1 MSFADLAA
9 PYAVYYDRYYP
20 YAEIVRWLMRD
31 GRVDPAYREWSYE
44 TLLRIGETFVSRFRS
59 VETSEDLRKLLCF
72 HPDTASSFLLKL
84 DIGPIYSH
92 PMGIR
97 DSAGSSFVSV
107 ERELVFDIDAGDF
120 DRVRTC
126 CQEASI
132 CPKCW
137 RFMELVVPLLV
148 LFANVNGF
156 NDYFFVFSGRR
167 GLHAWMYDDVACR
180 LTREMRLSLLQS
192 IQLVAADTGTFI
204 DLRYD
209 RENWLCTLI
218 YKEVCKPFFIKM
230 LVEQDWLGGSVG
242 DPTNALH
249 HIRETERVHLDQNIQ
264 VFIKNA
270 VLLFNNANNVVAGGK
285 GTKGRQSDLEKF
297 DQALEGFIRKLV
309 TIPNVAEPEVSF
321 RRWELLEKELGGYP
335 DILERLVV
343 YYTYPRFDIEVTRTM
358 NHLLKVPFSVH
369 RKTCK
374 ISVPFPIA
382 PIYREYGLSESLL
395 PYRQEEHAY
404 ASFPRFVPD
413 SAPTIIQLQA
423 GETQVYDTYLDFFRR
438 MTRTNPKADNVPPI
452 VH

>member
-1 MSFADLAA
+1 MSFAELAI
-9 PYAVYYDRYYP
+9 PYSVYYDRYYP
-20 YAEIVRWLMRD
+20 YAEVVRWLTRD

-44 TLLRIGETFVSRFRS
+44 TLLRIGENFISRFRS
-59 VETSEDLRKLLCF
+59 IGTPEDLRKLLCF

-92 PMGIR
+92 PMNIR
-97 DSAGSSFVSV
+97 DSAGASFIPVQ
-107 ERELVFDIDAGDF
+107 RELVFDIDAGDF

-132 CPKCW
+132 CSKCW

-148 LFANVNGF
+148 LFANINGF
-156 NDYFFVFSGRR
+156 KDYFFVFSGRR
-167 GLHAWMYDDVACR
+167 GLHAWIYDDLACR

-209 RENWLCTLI
+209 RDNWLCALI
-218 YKEVCKPFFIKM
+218 YKEICQPFFTKM
-230 LVEQDWLGGSVG
+230 LVEQDWLGGNVG
-242 DPTNALH
+242 DSATALA

-270 VLLFNNANNVVAGGK
+270 ILLFYNAYDVVAGSK
-285 GTKGRQSDLEKF
+285 GMRGRQTDLERF
-297 DQALEGFIRKLV
+297 NQALESFLRKLV
-309 TIPNVAEPEVSF
+309 TISGTEGSEISLQ
-321 RRWELLEKELGGYP
+321 RWKLLEKELGGYP
-335 DILERLVV
+335 DILERLTI

-382 PIYREYGLSESLL
+382 PLYREYSLSETLL
-395 PYRQEEHAY
+395 PYRPEERAY
-404 ASFPRFVPD
+404 ASYPRFLPD
-413 SAPTIIQLQA
+413 SAPTILHLEA
-423 GETQVYDTYLDFFRR
+423 GETQVYDAHLDFFRCL
-438 MTRTNPKADNVPPI
+438 THITSNTESSPPI